1 MTIIEEKIKELK
13 AIEAPYGKKIV
24 FQEVVYENGTS
35 ILRMRIREGN
45 RFTIIDLDN
54 NSASQIAEVTSNWSA
69 GESE

>member
-1 MTIIEEKIKELK
+1 MTIIEEKVTELK
-13 AIEAPYGKKIV
+13 TIEAPYGKKFV

-45 RFTIIDLDN
+45 RFTVIDLDN
-54 NSASQIAEVTSNWSA
+54 NSALQIADVMSIWSA